1 MTITTTQI
9 PLVDLRAQYDEI
21 RDEVVA
27 AWDDILGSMHLFL
40 GPNCEAFDEEF
51 AALVGSRQAIG
62 VGNGTD
68 ALILALRALG
78 VGPGDEVVTVSF
90 TFFATVEAIRAVGAV
105 PVFVDVDE
113 STALMNVDDALA
125 RIGKRTKAIIPVHL
139 FGRTVPL
146 ARLRASR
153 VPILEDACQAHG
165 ATLDTGARAGSGGKV
180 GAFSFYFSK
189 NLGAYGEG
197 GSITTND
204 DALADELRLLRN
216 HGQRT
221 RYESVLM
228 GYNSRLDELQ
238 AAVLRI
244 KLRRLLG
251 WNARRRE
258 VARKYDALLEG
269 LPVTRPTLPR
279 GEEHVFHLYVIRT
292 PRRDALR
299 EHLASRG
306 IGTGVHYPIPCHLQR
321 AAAELG
327 VARGTLPVTER
338 LSDEV
343 LSLPM
348 YAELS
353 DAQIETVVDGV
364 RSFFR
369 AR

>member
-1 MTITTTQI
+1 MTLTTTSI
-9 PLVDLRAQYDEI
+9 PLVDLRAQYESI
-21 RDEVVA
+21 RDELTSV
-27 AWDDILGSMHLFL
+27 WDEVFHSMHLFL
-40 GPNCEAFDEEF
+40 GPNCAAFDQEF
-51 AALVGSRQAIG
+51 AALAGTRHAIG

-90 TFFATVEAIRAVGAV
+90 TFFATVEAIRAVGAT
-105 PVFVDVDE
+105 PVFVEVDE
-113 STALMNVDDALA
+113 NTALMNIDRALD
-125 RIGKRTKAIIPVHL
+125 RVGRRTKAILPVHL
-139 FGRTVPL
+139 YGRTVPL
-146 ARLRASR
+146 ARLRATK

-165 ATLDTGARAGSGGKV
+165 ATLDVGARAGSGGAA

-204 DALADELRLLRN
+204 DALAEQLRLLRN

-228 GYNSRLDELQ
+228 AYNSRLDELQ

-258 VARKYDALLEG
+258 IARRYDELLEG
-269 LPVTRPTLPR
+269 TPVTRPPLPD

-292 PRRDALR
+292 PRRDDLR
-299 EHLASRG
+299 EHLSARG

-321 AAAELG
+321 AAADIGLG
-327 VARGTLPVTER
+327 RGSYPITER

-348 YAELS
+348 YPELT
-353 DAQIETVVDGV
+353 DAQTEAVADAV
-364 RSFFR
+364 RGFFTR
-369 AR
+369 H